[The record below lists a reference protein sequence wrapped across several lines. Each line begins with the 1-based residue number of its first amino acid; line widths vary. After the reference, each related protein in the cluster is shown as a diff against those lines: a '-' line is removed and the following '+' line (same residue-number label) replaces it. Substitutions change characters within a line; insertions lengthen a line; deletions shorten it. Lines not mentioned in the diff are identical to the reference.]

1 MDCAVTAILAATID
15 AHDAPRARHRVTL
28 QHPSSLK
35 LK

>member
-1 MDCAVTAILAATID
+1 MDCAVTAILRRRSM
-15 AHDAPRARHRVTL
+15 PMMPQVRVRVTL